1 MIVEVEQELYEQV
14 EKIVDKMK
22 IDYPSIRNYVNKAVR
37 NQVRID
43 LITLK
48 AQEKEE

>member
-14 EKIVDKMK
+14 EKIVEQMK

-37 NQVRID
+37 KQIKID

-48 AQEKEE
+48 EE